1 MYDQPIRHVMTKTPF
16 LTAPPTTTVA
26 EAARLMA
33 ERQVGHVLVVEGDH
47 LIGIFTERDA
57 VYRVMARGLDLTTTT
72 LAGVMTPSPRT
83 VSPEQPFGVAMA
95 MMHKYGFRRV
105 PVVVDGRPVGLVAA
119 RNALDPDL
127 EDFVPEARRRERYDD
142 AV

>member
-1 MYDQPIRHVMTKTPF
+1 
-16 LTAPPTTTVA
+16 
-26 EAARLMA
+26 
-33 ERQVGHVLVVEGDH
+33 
-47 LIGIFTERDA
+47 
-57 VYRVMARGLDLTTTT
+57 
-72 LAGVMTPSPRT
+72 
-83 VSPEQPFGVAMA
+83 MA

-127 EDFVPEARRRERYDD
+127 EDFVPEARRRERYTE

>member
-16 LTAPPTTTVA
+16 LTAPPSTTVG
-26 EAARLMA
+26 EAAALMA
-33 ERQVGHVLVVEGDH
+33 ARNVGHVLVVDGER

-57 VYRVMARGLDLTTTT
+57 VYRVMARRLDQLSTT
-72 LAGVMTPSPRT
+72 LAEVMTPSPRT
-83 VSPEQPFGVAMA
+83 VGPDQPFGIAMA

-127 EDFVPEARRRERYDD
+127 EDFVTEARRRERYDD
-142 AV
+142 SV

>member
-16 LTAPPTTTVA
+16 LTAPPTTTIS
-26 EAARLMA
+26 EAATLMA
-33 ERQVGHVLVVEGDH
+33 ARNVGHVLVVDGE
-47 LIGIFTERDA
+47 LLVGIFTERDA
-57 VYRVMARGLDLTTTT
+57 VYRVMARGLDLRTTT
-72 LAGVMTPSPRT
+72 LAEVMTPSPRT
-83 VSPEQPFGVAMA
+83 VGPDQPFGIAMA

-127 EDFVPEARRRERYDD
+127 EDFVPEARRRERYSE
-142 AV
+142 AI